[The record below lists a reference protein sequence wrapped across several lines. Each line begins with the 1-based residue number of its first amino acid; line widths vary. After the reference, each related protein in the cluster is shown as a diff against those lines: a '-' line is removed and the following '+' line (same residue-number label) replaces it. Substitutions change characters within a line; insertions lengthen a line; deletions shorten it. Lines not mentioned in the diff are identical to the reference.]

1 MKIPHVGHH
10 ETIAHVQKSNDHPKI
25 AANHETKVQEN
36 TLATT
41 PKVNTSKID
50 FKA

>member
-1 MKIPHVGHH
+1 MKIPHVGHQ
-10 ETIAHVQKSNDHPKI
+10 ETIVHVQKPHDQTKI

-36 TLATT
+36 TPVPAQ
-41 PKVNTSKID
+41 KGNTSKID